1 MGGGS
6 FANNNLN
13 DKSPLSSIFSQTYPL
28 AMLEFFNNPLNT
40 FGLGF
45 ALGAVFLLM
54 SYFNHWKTK
63 NEFKRYKSHLSDK
76 LELDA
81 KQLQDTNKERARLSQ
96 ENEHLRIQVNRLNEK
111 PENKLQRELEVLAR
125 AEKHMLINAPGFAPA
140 WELAKSQAL
149 SNIETEEKG
158 MSFPQKI
165 FRKLIGPGSNA
176 NGGALPENANS
187 HKSSEPATTTTSV

>member
-1 MGGGS
+1 
-6 FANNNLN
+6 
-13 DKSPLSSIFSQTYPL
+13 
-28 AMLEFFNNPLNT
+28 MLEFFSNPLYT

-45 ALGAVFLLM
+45 ALGCVFLVM

-63 NEFKRYKSHLSDK
+63 GEFKRYKTHLSDK

-81 KQLQDTNKERARLSQ
+81 KQLQDTNKERARLAQ

-111 PENKLQRELEVLAR
+111 PENKLQRELEVMAR

-140 WELAKSQAL
+140 WEMAKSQAL
-149 SNIETEEKG
+149 SQMETEEKG

-165 FRKLIGPGSNA
+165 FRKLIGPVSN
-176 NGGALPENANS
+176 NGTAALQESASAKNS
-187 HKSSEPATTTTSV
+187 ETVTSSAA

>member
-1 MGGGS
+1 
-6 FANNNLN
+6 
-13 DKSPLSSIFSQTYPL
+13 
-28 AMLEFFNNPLNT
+28 MLEFFSNPLYT
-40 FGLGF
+40 FGMGF

-63 NEFKRYKSHLSDK
+63 GEFRRYKTHLSDK

-96 ENEHLRIQVNRLNEK
+96 ENEHLRIQINRLNER
-111 PENKLQRELEVLAR
+111 PENKLQRELEVMAR

-140 WELAKSQAL
+140 WEMAKSQAQ
-149 SNIETEEKG
+149 SQMETEDKG

-165 FRKLIGPGSNA
+165 FRKLIGPGTGGNGAGNGSSALSENGSN
-176 NGGALPENANS
+176 NKS
-187 HKSSEPATTTTSV
+187 HSETATTTAA